1 MALNSDFLQE
11 VFLKNSFSL
20 DEKQVSCFCKYAQL
34 LVEWNQKMNLTAITD
49 DEGIAYKHFVDS
61 LVPLSLLGS
70 DAFSGKHLIDVG
82 TGAGFPGL
90 PLKIACPEMEL
101 TMVDSL
107 KKRVGFLKEVCSQL
121 SLQADVFHLR
131 AEEAGHREELRES
144 FDYAT
149 ARAVAHLRELSEYC
163 LPFVRVGG
171 YFLAFKAGEIEQELD
186 ESRNAIGMLGGK
198 VERII
203 PYEVPHTGRRT
214 LLVIKKISQT
224 LPKYPRN
231 PAKIAKTPL
240 K

>member
-1 MALNSDFLQE
+1 MALNPNFLQE

-131 AEEAGHREELRES
+131 AEEA
-144 FDYAT
+144 
-149 ARAVAHLRELSEYC
+149 AHLRELSEYC

>member
-1 MALNSDFLQE
+1 MAVNAEFLQD
-11 VFLKNSFSL
+11 VFRKNSFFL
-20 DEKQVSCFCKYAQL
+20 DDGQVSSFCRYAHL

-61 LVPLSLLGS
+61 LAPLSLLGI
-70 DAFSGKHLIDVG
+70 DAFSGKRLIDVG

-90 PLKIACPEMEL
+90 PLKIACPWMEL

-107 KKRVGFLKEVCSQL
+107 NKRVNFLQEVCSQL
-121 SLQADVFHLR
+121 SLQANVFHLR

-144 FDYAT
+144 FDCAT

-171 YFLAFKAGEIEQELD
+171 SFLALKAGEITQELD
-186 ESRNAIGMLGGK
+186 EARNAIGMLGGK
-198 VERII
+198 VERVI
-203 PYEVPHTGRRT
+203 PYEVPHTGKRT
-214 LLVIKKISQT
+214 LLVIKKISHI